1 MPPMLAVVICITHVM
16 LIKGFT
22 LSGRKLKTATN
33 KTLVRRFR
41 RFSAQSCS
49 LTLKLV
55 PSVCS
60 GWEGCRRNVSAWVF
74 FVLFFFFPK
83 ESCQIR
89 CTGDTAHFPLYVSIW
104 SGGVQASSCWEAL
117 GIALFTS
124 NNCDWRGLELNHCCD
139 ERHPERMWLT

>member
-1 MPPMLAVVICITHVM
+1 MPPMLAVVICINHVM
-16 LIKGFT
+16 LIKEFT

-41 RFSAQSCS
+41 RFSAQSCR

-60 GWEGCRRNVSAWVF
+60 GWEDRRRNVSAC
-74 FVLFFFFPK
+74 FFFFFSPK

-89 CTGDTAHFPLYVSIW
+89 HTGDIAHFPLYGSIW
-104 SGGVQASSCWEAL
+104 RSGGVQASSCREAL
-117 GIALFTS
+117 GIALFVS
-124 NNCDWRGLELNHCCD
+124 SNCDWRGLELNHCCD
-139 ERHPERMWLT
+139 GRHPERMWLT